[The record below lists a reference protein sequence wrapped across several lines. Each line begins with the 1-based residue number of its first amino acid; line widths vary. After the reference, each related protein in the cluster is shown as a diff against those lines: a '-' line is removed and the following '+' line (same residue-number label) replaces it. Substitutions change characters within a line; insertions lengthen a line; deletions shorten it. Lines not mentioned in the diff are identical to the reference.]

1 MRHRKLNTKLNRTN
15 KHRKATVSNIM
26 RGLFTSERIV
36 TTIKKAKVTSRY
48 ADKVITLAKQND
60 LAAIRQVEK
69 IFQDKDLIHK
79 LFHEIGPRF
88 TERNGG
94 YTRVLRYKTR
104 RGDGTEMAILELT
117 EKEIMSPEERAP
129 KTKSKKQKE
138 VVSDET
144 SVATEEVV
152 ETQVEEATV
161 TEDEVAE
168 VVEEATAEADA
179 EATDDVET
187 PEDAT
192 DTEEED
198 KKSSE

>member
-88 TERNGG
+88 TERSGG

-129 KTKSKKQKE
+129 KAKSKKQKDV
-138 VVSDET
+138 VVSEAT
-144 SVATEEVV
+144 VATEEVV
-152 ETQVEEATV
+152 ENSATEETV
-161 TEDEVAE
+161 VE
-168 VVEEATAEADA
+168 VVEDASAAEAA
-179 EATDDVET
+179 EVVET
-187 PEDAT
+187 PEDADST
-192 DTEEED
+192 AEED
-198 KKSSE
+198 KKASE